1 MFECNLSG
9 HRVLSPCEAYHK
21 RPLEGVDSPVVSSSK
36 TIRTSS
42 RICYMATMG
51 QRQAAE
57 VKGTVGTLTSFTLTE
72 NERAS
77 AKDLGSQYTIWLVT
91 SVEGSP
97 RFNIITNP
105 EKEPAQGNLS
115 LEPSDWEVRGFEIVD
130 TND

>member
-1 MFECNLSG
+1 
-9 HRVLSPCEAYHK
+9 
-21 RPLEGVDSPVVSSSK
+21 
-36 TIRTSS
+36 
-42 RICYMATMG
+42 MATMG

-57 VKGTVGTLTSFTLTE
+57 VKGTVGTRLTSFTLTE

-105 EKEPAQGNLS
+105 EKERSQGNLS